1 MSRFH
6 LLAASC
12 AAALCVSAPSHAQT
26 YIQGGGAQSAQFD
39 YFKELAL
46 YNSTVN
52 PATAATFHNANGD
65 NPNDTLYWPSA
76 SGTGQSAFLKDENG
90 CNYAKVVLSSTTCS
104 PTTVGGAYTV
114 HYAASD
120 ATLTSAQVA
129 SWTTL
134 ATGEVAA
141 GHLIQIP
148 SLGTAMSIPVVNSK
162 VTQNGA
168 TAAHKAVVGGTVLTD
183 NDLCGIFSGKIT
195 NWNATSAGS
204 LALKTKATVADGLIT
219 VVYRSDSA
227 AATALLLTHLSAVC
241 TSSNSNFTSTIVPNN
256 TFVSIFPGGV
266 PPIPAGS
273 TTTNFVG
280 VSGSGN
286 VAAYLNN
293 ATGVA
298 NAPVVTSAIGYLS
311 PDWTTVDPDSDDLL
325 PNGSKST
332 LVVAAIKNGNLPY
345 IPTVV
350 DITNALNHVKPG
362 FGSILTP
369 PTTAAAGAN
378 PLNWGPIVEVTTLGY
393 PIVGYTTFDLA
404 QCYSNPLVTSGI
416 LSFLTQHYNAS
427 SAYAP
432 IIARNGL
439 VAIGKTGAKAYA
451 AAISQGILT
460 NVKKWND
467 NIGNAT
473 ACKGLPGR

>member
-12 AAALCVSAPSHAQT
+12 AAALCVSAPSHAQS
-26 YIQGGGAQSAQFD
+26 YIQGGGAQSAEFD

-52 PATAATFHNANGD
+52 PATAATFHNSDGD
-65 NPNDTLYWPSA
+65 NANDTLYWPSA
-76 SGTGQSAFLKDENG
+76 SGTGQSAFLKNELG
-90 CNYAKVVLSSTTCS
+90 CDYAKVVSNSSTCS

-120 ATLTSAQVA
+120 ATLTSAQIA
-129 SWTTL
+129 SWSTL
-134 ATGEVAA
+134 ATGAA
-141 GHLIQIP
+141 IGGHLIQIP

-168 TAAHKAVVGGTVLTD
+168 TAAHKAVVGGTALTD
-183 NDLCGIFSGKIT
+183 ADLCGIFSGKIT

-204 LALKTKATVADGLIT
+204 IALGKKATVADGLIT

-227 AATALLLTHLSAVC
+227 AASALLLTHLSAVC
-241 TSSNSNFTSTIVPNN
+241 TASNSNFPLPIVPTN
-256 TFVSIFPGGV
+256 TFVNVFPGGV
-266 PPIPAGS
+266 PPIPSGA
-273 TTTNFVG
+273 TTTNFLG

-286 VAAYLNN
+286 VAATLNN
-293 ATGVA
+293 TTSTVL
-298 NAPVVTSAIGYLS
+298 TSAIGYLS
-311 PDWTTVDPDSDDLL
+311 PDWTTVDPNSDDLL
-325 PNGSKST
+325 PNGNKPT
-332 LVVAAIKNGNLPY
+332 LVVAAIKNGTLPY
-345 IPTVV
+345 IPTVT
-350 DITNALNHVKPG
+350 DITNALNHVKAG
-362 FGSILTP
+362 YGQFLTP

-378 PLNWGPIVEVTTLGY
+378 PLNWGPVVEVSTVGY

-404 QCYSNPLVTSGI
+404 QCYSDPLIAAGI
-416 LSFLTQHYNAS
+416 ISFLTQHYNAT

-439 VAIGKTGAKAYA
+439 VAIGSSGAKAFA
-451 AAISQGILT
+451 SAITGGILT
-460 NVKKWND
+460 NGKKWND
-467 NIGNAT
+467 NIQNAT
-473 ACKGLPGR
+473 ACKGLAGR

>member
-12 AAALCVSAPSHAQT
+12 AAALCVAAPGHAQN

-39 YFKELAL
+39 YFKELGL

-65 NPNDTLYWPSA
+65 NANDTLYWPSA
-76 SGTGQSAFLKDENG
+76 SGTGQSSFLKNENG
-90 CNYAKVVLSSTTCS
+90 CNYAKVVSNSTTCS
-104 PTTVGGAYTV
+104 PTTVGGAYAV

-120 ATLTSAQVA
+120 ATLTTTQIS
-129 SWTTL
+129 SWSTL
-134 ATGEVAA
+134 AAGAAAA

-162 VTQNGA
+162 VTKNGA

-183 NDLCGIFSGKIT
+183 ADLCGIFSGKIT

-241 TSSNSNFTSTIVPNN
+241 TATNSNFTLPIVPGN
-256 TFVSIFPGGV
+256 TFVNVFPGGV

-273 TTTNFVG
+273 TTTNFLG

-286 VAAYLNN
+286 VAATLNN
-293 ATGVA
+293 ATGGSG
-298 NAPVVTSAIGYLS
+298 PVLTSAIGYLS
-311 PDWTTVDPDSDDLL
+311 PDWTSVDPNSDDLL

-332 LVVAAIKNGNLPY
+332 LVVAALKNGSLPY
-345 IPTVV
+345 IPLVA
-350 DITNALNHVKPG
+350 DITNALNHVKAG
-362 FGSILTP
+362 YGQFLTP

-378 PLNWGPIVEVTTLGY
+378 PQNWGPVVEVTTVGY
-393 PIVGYTTFDLA
+393 PIVGYTTFDFA
-404 QCYSNPLVTSGI
+404 QCYANPLITAGI
-416 LSFLTQHYNAS
+416 LSFLTQHYNAT

-439 VAIGKTGAKAYA
+439 VAIGSSGAKAFA
-451 AAISQGILT
+451 ATISQAILT
-460 NVKKWND
+460 NVKKWNV

-473 ACKGLPGR
+473 ACKGLAGR